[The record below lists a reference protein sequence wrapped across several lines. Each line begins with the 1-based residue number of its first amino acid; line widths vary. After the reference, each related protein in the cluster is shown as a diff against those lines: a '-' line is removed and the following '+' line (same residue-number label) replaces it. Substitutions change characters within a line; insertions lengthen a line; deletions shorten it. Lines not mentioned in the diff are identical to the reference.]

1 MIREIFGKKLGMTQ
15 IFDKEG
21 TLLGVTLIE
30 VEPVCVL
37 EEITYPTKKRAK
49 VGCFK
54 WPENRL
60 NHVKKPLLGYFK
72 KLGVSPYK
80 FIREVAFDGSA
91 FPAASEA
98 VKPAEE
104 VKPPEE
110 AKSADAAKPA
120 EAVKSAEGAEAV
132 KPEQKDS
139 KEVENA
145 SALNREVGVELFAEG
160 EIVNVHGT
168 TKGRGFAGGIK
179 RHGWHGG
186 PSAHGSMTHRRIG
199 SNGSNTDPGRVV
211 RGHRMPGHMG
221 VDYRVVKN
229 LKVVKIDKEKNLL
242 FIEGSIPGARG
253 SVVSVAK
260 V

>member
-1 MIREIFGKKLGMTQ
+1 MIREIFGKKIGMTQ
-15 IFDKEG
+15 VFDKEG
-21 TLLGVTLIE
+21 SLLGVTLVE

-49 VGCFK
+49 IGCFK

-60 NHVKKPLLGYFK
+60 SHAKKPLLGYFK

-80 FIREVAFDGSA
+80 LIREVAFDGSA
-91 FPAASEA
+91 FPVVAPVAASE
-98 VKPAEE
+98 E
-104 VKPPEE
+104 
-110 AKSADAAKPA
+110 AAKPV
-120 EAVKSAEGAEAV
+120 EAVKLAEGAEAV
-132 KPEQKDS
+132 NAENKDT
-139 KEVENA
+139 KEVEKTPA
-145 SALNREVGVELFAEG
+145 TNREVGVELFSEG

-199 SNGSNTDPGRVV
+199 SNGANTDPGRVV

-221 VDYRVVKN
+221 DVYRVVKN

-253 SVVSVAK
+253 SVVAIAK

>member
-1 MIREIFGKKLGMTQ
+1 MIREIFGKKIGMTQ
-15 IFDKEG
+15 IFDKDG
-21 TLLGVTLIE
+21 THLGVTLVE

-91 FPAASEA
+91 FPVDASVSPEI
-98 VKPAEE
+98 VKP
-104 VKPPEE
+104 
-110 AKSADAAKPA
+110 
-120 EAVKSAEGAEAV
+120 AEGAEAV
-132 KPEQKDS
+132 SAENIDS
-139 KEVENA
+139 KEVQKPQT
-145 SALNREVGVELFAEG
+145 LKREVGVELFNEG
-160 EIVNVHGT
+160 DIVTIHGT

-179 RHGWHGG
+179 RHGWSGG
-186 PSAHGSMTHRRIG
+186 PGGHGSMTHRRIG
-199 SNGSNTDPGRVV
+199 SNGANTDPGRVV
-211 RGHRMPGHMG
+211 RGHNMPGHMG
-221 VDYRVVKN
+221 NVYRVVKN

-242 FIEGSIPGARG
+242 FIQGSVPGARG